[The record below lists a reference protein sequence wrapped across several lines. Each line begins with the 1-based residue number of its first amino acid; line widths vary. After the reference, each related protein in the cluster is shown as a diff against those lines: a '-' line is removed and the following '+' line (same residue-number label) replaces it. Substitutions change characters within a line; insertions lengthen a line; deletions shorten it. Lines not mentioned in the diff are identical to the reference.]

1 MVPFFVL
8 PPADDQPPSETSFQ
22 RRPRNAQAA
31 EEQAFYETHGSE
43 GAVRLL
49 WLVEWLGQAL
59 QSRLNLPVRS
69 SAIQAW
75 RTDGRKG

>member
-8 PPADDQPPSETSFQ
+8 PPADEQRRPETSVQ
-22 RRPRNAQAA
+22 CRPRNAQAA
-31 EEQAFYETHGSE
+31 DEQAFYETHGSE

-59 QSRLNLPVRS
+59 QSRRIFRGFVRQRS
-69 SAIQAW
+69 SAVGST
-75 RTDGRKG
+75 R